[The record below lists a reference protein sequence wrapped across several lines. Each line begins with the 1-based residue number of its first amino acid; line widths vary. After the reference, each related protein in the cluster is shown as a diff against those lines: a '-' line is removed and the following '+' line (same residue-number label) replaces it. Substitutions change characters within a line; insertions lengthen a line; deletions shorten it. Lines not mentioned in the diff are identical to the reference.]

1 MRVCVFFRGIYS
13 GYSKNCRCLSRWNCS
28 SHIRLKTAWISTN
41 DFVSPYIISNLAASH
56 SAVGNF
62 RIILKQIF
70 TKRFKHAIPKIFH
83 YMLSRFFS
91 SPSSLSCFCLSAL
104 FIISVSLP
112 FPFSLLLRTDFPM
125 CCRCGYAPIQE
136 GIAEKT
142 SLVTV
147 VSLAMFLTN
156 FYNWRF
162 WSHEWKMTILRLRPR
177 GNRLV
182 RAVR

>member
-1 MRVCVFFRGIYS
+1 MLCFCVCVCVLEEFTVGIA
-13 GYSKNCRCLSRWNCS
+13 RIVDACLDEIVALASD
-28 SHIRLKTAWISTN
+28 LKLLEFQLSN
-41 DFVSPYIISNLAASH
+41 GFVSPYIISNLAASH

-62 RIILKQIF
+62 SIILKQIF

-83 YMLSRFFS
+83 YMRSRFFP
-91 SPSSLSCFCLSAL
+91 SPSSLSCFCPSAL

-147 VSLAMFLTN
+147 VSLAMFLTS

-162 WSHEWKMTILRLRPR
+162 
-177 GNRLV
+177 
-182 RAVR
+182 